1 MNNLS
6 ILYLLNQRIF
16 IPNLFYDNNFFQPF
30 NNDEKVV
37 AYVTITKMPSNFIS
51 IKTSTFI
58 TQIFNSNNF

>member
-1 MNNLS
+1 MTT
-6 ILYLLNQRIF
+6 IF
-16 IPNLFYDNNFFQPF
+16 F